1 VRSRP
6 ARSLLV
12 AALAGAAALAA
23 ATPAGAEPAGH
34 STVFET
40 IRPSNSGGFQPLLS
54 GGGENFTV
62 RRTPLAGAK
71 RGRQRRRQSI
81 GFFAQITDPQLADE
95 MSPARVEFVDPAGP
109 PLTASW
115 RPMEALGPYVFD
127 SIVRNVNR
135 NRTSKVRG
143 RGGKRARLNYA
154 ITTGDLADNQQ
165 QNETKWIVDIMNG
178 GFVDPFSG
186 QSLSANNDCATDEAT
201 KRRLNADVSARRY
214 TGVQD
219 YSDYPSAPP
228 SRYQGYWDPDR
239 PIGAGNYAN
248 FPRYAGLMNRAQR
261 PFNARGLVVPWY
273 TSRGNHDGLLQGNAP
288 ATSAL
293 FRSIATGC
301 LKVYPS
307 EDFNPDS
314 VRGQSTE
321 SLFRRFSDPDFLG
334 TLLAGAGRT
343 PPDPTRKP
351 VSKTEYKQLHGSK
364 DASHGFGYVSRDQ
377 LAASNGT
384 ASYYSFSPKR
394 RFRLISLDTVAE
406 GGASTG
412 NLDDPQ
418 YRWLE
423 RELDRNSSYEVRRNG
438 QVVRDGDPDRF
449 IVTYGHHTLS
459 TMDNLNPDEDAGAC
473 TDATNPGCDR
483 DPRVSTPMHQ
493 GLRGDRSLRDLL
505 LRFPNVVAYV
515 SGHTHHNDLKPF
527 VRRDRRGGFWEVNT
541 ASHVD
546 FPQQSR
552 LIDILDNRDGTLSI
566 FGTMLNSGAPIRA
579 PQPTTDPGEVNDYSN
594 TELASIS
601 RVLAWNDPDRQSNTE
616 GGGLGE
622 RRDRNAE
629 MVLRDP
635 RRRYWRSR

>member
-1 VRSRP
+1 ML
-6 ARSLLV
+6 AAV
-12 AALAGAAALAA
+12 AALAASAPAAAD
-23 ATPAGAEPAGH
+23 PAGH

-40 IRPSNSGGFQPLLS
+40 IRPS
-54 GGGENFTV
+54 GGGAFEPLVAGRGERFVV
-62 RRTPLAGAK
+62 RRTRLAGAR

-109 PLTASW
+109 PLTAAW

-127 SIVRNVNR
+127 SIIRNINR

-143 RGGKRARLNYA
+143 RRGRRARLDYA

-165 QNETKWIVDIMNG
+165 QNETKWIVGIMNG
-178 GFVDPFSG
+178 GFIDPFTG
-186 QSLSANNDCATDEAT
+186 QSLSPKNDCATDDAT
-201 KRRLNADVSARRY
+201 KQRLNADVAARRY

-219 YSDYPSAPP
+219 YGDYPTAPP
-228 SRYQGYWDPDR
+228 SRFQGFWDPDR
-239 PIGAGNYAN
+239 AIGGGNYAA

-288 ATSAL
+288 ASSEL
-293 FRSIATGC
+293 FQSIATGC

-307 EDFNPDS
+307 ADFDPNS
-314 VRGQSTE
+314 VRGQSTTQ
-321 SLFRRFSDPDFLG
+321 LFEQFSNPDFLSR
-334 TLLAGAGRT
+334 LLGGAGRT

-351 VSKTEYKQLHGSK
+351 VSKAEYKQLHGSE
-364 DASHGFGYVSRDQ
+364 DASHGFGHVSPSEQ
-377 LAASNGT
+377 AASNGT
-384 ASYYSFSPKR
+384 ASYYSFSPRR
-394 RFRLISLDTVAE
+394 RFRLISVDSVAE
-406 GGASTG
+406 GGGASG
-412 NLDDPQ
+412 NVDDPQ

-423 RELDRNSSYEVRRNG
+423 EELDRSSSYEVLRSG
-438 QVVRDGDPDRF
+438 QVVRDRDPDRF
-449 IVTYGHHTLS
+449 IVVYAHHTLG
-459 TMDNLNPDEDAGAC
+459 TMDNTTPDEEAGKC

-483 DPRVSTPMHQ
+483 DPRASTPMHL
-493 GLRGDRSLRDLL
+493 GLRGDRSMRDLL

-515 SGHTHHNDLKPF
+515 SGHTHHNDLKPWT
-527 VRRDRRGGFWEVNT
+527 RRDRRGGFWEVNT

-552 LIDILDNRDGTLSI
+552 LIDVLDNRDGTLSI
-566 FGTMLNSGAPIRA
+566 FGTMLNSGAPIGT
-579 PQPTTDPGEVNDYSN
+579 PPPTTNPAAVNGYSN
-594 TELASIS
+594 TQLASLS

-622 RRDRNAE
+622 RNDRNAE